1 MRENM
6 TSSDVKDILDFDGT
20 GVMGQSSEVSI
31 KDIFGSDQKKK
42 PKKTTEPVFKRPEGM
57 HRELYALLYSD
68 KNDPPPLIPSD
79 SNTGYKQVKAKLG
92 IKKVRPWK
100 FMPFTNPA
108 RKDGF
113 IFNHWRR
120 VADEGKDYQ
129 FARFNKQVQV
139 PMYSDQEYH
148 LHLHDEKWTK
158 LATDHLFDL
167 CGRFDFRWF
176 VIHDR
181 FDSHSHSKRSIEDM
195 KERYYNIVN
204 KLAKV
209 RADPSLS
216 SRAPLVFD
224 AEHERKR
231 KDQLIKLFERTP
243 EQVEEEEQL
252 IQELKKIELRKKE
265 REKKAQDL
273 QKLITAADNSADA
286 RRAEKAFKKKKM
298 HAVPSK
304 RSKDHESGSSKNP
317 EIAGIKFPDF
327 KQAGASLRSQRM
339 KLPSSVGQKKM
350 KAIEISLDDL
360 GVPVYPMP
368 TTEIAIQYNELRSDI
383 VLLYE
388 LKLAK
393 ANIDFELQTLRHRLE
408 ALAQGKDIGPEMTA
422 LMQST
427 SLTITSLAEPT
438 AGDSL
443 TSGKK
448 ISEMI
453 DVDVVST
460 TPLTPRKR
468 RAAIELNL
476 IKKLKR

>member
-1 MRENM
+1 M

-20 GVMGQSSEVSI
+20 GMMGQTSEVSI

-42 PKKTTEPVFKRPEGM
+42 VKKQSEPVFKRPEGM

-68 KNDPPPLIPSD
+68 NKNDPPPLIPSD
-79 SNTGYKQVKAKLG
+79 TNTGYKQVKAKLG
-92 IKKVRPWK
+92 IKKVRFWK

-113 IFNHWRR
+113 VFHHWRR

-158 LATDHLFDL
+158 QATDHLFDL

-181 FDSHSHSKRSIEDM
+181 FDSHTHSKRSIEDM

-231 KDQLIKLFERTP
+231 KSQLIKLFERTP

-273 QKLITAADNSADA
+273 QKLITAADHSSDT
-286 RRAEKAFKKKKM
+286 RRVEKAFKKKKM
-298 HAVPSK
+298 HTMPSSK
-304 RSKDHESGSSKNP
+304 RSKDHEGGSTKIP
-317 EIAGIKFPDF
+317 ESTGIKFPDF
-327 KQAGASLRSQRM
+327 KQSGVSLRSQRM
-339 KLPSSVGQKKM
+339 KLPSSVGQKKT
-350 KAIEISLDDL
+350 KYIEVSLDEL

-368 TTEIAIQYNELRSDI
+368 TDDISVQYNELRSDV

-393 ANIDFELQTLRHRLE
+393 ANQDFELQTLRHRLE
-408 ALAQGKDIGPEMTA
+408 ACSQGKDLGPELTE
-422 LMQST
+422 LIQST
-427 SLTITSLAEPT
+427 NLTTNLAET
-438 AGDSL
+438 TGGDPL
-443 TSGKK
+443 ASGKK

-460 TPLTPRKR
+460 TPSTPRKR
-468 RAAIELNL
+468 RAAIEQLNM